1 MVNCSVAETQKTY
14 ENGVWY
20 LNLATTTRYA
30 DVKGR
35 TKTSTELPGLA
46 FKNLMCFVGPYVVM
60 HLGTVETA
68 HTDQFVVFDRIHT
81 HRVLWELTIGRN
93 SVRVE
98 ACASRRGNHS
108 SFRARWVSYP
118 STGGSPLFH

>member
-35 TKTSTELPGLA
+35 TKTSAGLPGLA
-46 FKNLMCFVGPYVVM
+46 FKNVMCFVRPYVVM
-60 HLGTVETA
+60 HLGTVETQA
-68 HTDQFVVFDRIHT
+68 HR
-81 HRVLWELTIGRN
+81 R
-93 SVRVE
+93 
-98 ACASRRGNHS
+98 CSRKLS
-108 SFRARWVSYP
+108 C
-118 STGGSPLFH
+118 